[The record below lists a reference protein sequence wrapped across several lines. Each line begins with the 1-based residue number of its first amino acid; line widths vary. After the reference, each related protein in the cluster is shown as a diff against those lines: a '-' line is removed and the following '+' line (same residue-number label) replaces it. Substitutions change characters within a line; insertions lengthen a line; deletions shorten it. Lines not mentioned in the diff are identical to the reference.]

1 MKALLPILVVL
12 VCTDQAYAQVPSVGE
27 TTGKTMAALLADG
40 YEPQTVQIFKD
51 KIWMPVGEEAVDRFS
66 DDTAPPGAEPAPVS
80 QTATPPITPQRAAA
94 SALPLAAPPAPEAA
108 ALAAR
113 EAVKGISTLEELRT
127 VLDAFEGCALK

>member
-1 MKALLPILVVL
+1 MTPHPDKA
-12 VCTDQAYAQVPSVGE
+12 ARE
-27 TTGKTMAALLADG
+27 LLAFYLEAGVD
-40 YEPQTVQIFKD
+40 T
-51 KIWMPVGEEAVDRFS
+51 PVGEEAVDRFS

-113 EAVKGISTLEELRT
+113 EAVKGISTLAALRT
-127 VLDAFEGCALK
+127 VLAALRG

>member
-51 KIWMPVGEEAVDRFS
+51 KIWMRRGDGEGLAYVCDRGRIG
-66 DDTAPPGAEPAPVS
+66 TPAFDAYRDKRYD
-80 QTATPPITPQRAAA
+80 Q
-94 SALPLAAPPAPEAA
+94 
-108 ALAAR
+108 
-113 EAVKGISTLEELRT
+113 ISCS
-127 VLDAFEGCALK
+127 VAK